1 MDLSIIVPVYN
12 VEQYIR
18 TCIKSI
24 FRQDLDEERFEVI
37 IINDGTTDNS
47 IDVIQDIINQHCNI
61 TIINQVNQGL
71 SVARNNGIATAKG
84 EYILMPD
91 SDDMLVENSIKPL
104 LDLALKSK
112 ADLIVA
118 DFLKMTSEEIDN
130 SKGIILQEMTVT
142 EKNGWQMLLEDL
154 NPYECY
160 VWRTLYRRQFIISN
174 HLNFLPGIRFQDVP
188 FTHEVYLKAGKCIQ
202 ASWFLNIYRKGRDGA
217 ATTGFDLKKA
227 KDFCKAIG
235 ATWKLTYTEG
245 LPAEIIEKITDSIH
259 ANITSMIYSM
269 LYTIHDTNQR
279 IKVIKMLRQEV
290 PDLNFNHNFLQRVE
304 TILFWHSPYLYIIMR
319 EIIWKCKNL

>member
-174 HLNFLPGIRFQDVP
+174 HYIATFHNIDNFL
-188 FTHEVYLKAGKCIQ
+188 
-202 ASWFLNIYRKGRDGA
+202 RKYSINSFSSFIVFRHY
-217 ATTGFDLKKA
+217 
-227 KDFCKAIG
+227 I
-235 ATWKLTYTEG
+235 
-245 LPAEIIEKITDSIH
+245 PIIS
-259 ANITSMIYSM
+259 
-269 LYTIHDTNQR
+269 
-279 IKVIKMLRQEV
+279 
-290 PDLNFNHNFLQRVE
+290 
-304 TILFWHSPYLYIIMR
+304 
-319 EIIWKCKNL
+319 